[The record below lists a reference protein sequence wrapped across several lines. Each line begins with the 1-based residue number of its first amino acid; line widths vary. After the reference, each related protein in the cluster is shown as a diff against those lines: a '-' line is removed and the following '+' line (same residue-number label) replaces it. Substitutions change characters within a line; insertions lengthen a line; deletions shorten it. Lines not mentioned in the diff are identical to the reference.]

1 MLPNIGWFDIGLS
14 VLYLV
19 VIYFFAFRYQQKK
32 VETNLVYRYYLLGLS
47 AKIIGAIS
55 FVLISIYYYN
65 GGDTFVYFKIAERVR
80 THLQVDFSETINL
93 LFTSYEDL
101 GSLDYNPFGKGDIY
115 ERNSTWVFVRII
127 FVFNVLGFGSYLV
140 SSILIGVFSFFGVWL
155 GYFSISRLYSKSSKL
170 LLVPFFLIPTATIWS
185 SGLLRDTIVIGA
197 FGVLLYSCSNLF
209 IYKTHLFWNT
219 IITVLGGALLLFLK
233 PIFFVILFPCL
244 MIWALLYFV
253 IHVASST
260 NKTMV
265 IVAVLS
271 ITVGFGYVLN
281 ETVLINNSNYQ
292 FGNLMHTLKGF
303 QTIHPDYPNAK
314 SIYAV
319 SEMEYTPL
327 GLFFKIPEAL
337 QVTFFRPYL
346 WEVSSF
352 SMLVAGIES
361 LLLLIFSLIVLFAFR
376 LMAFKIIIQN
386 KEIVFLLLL
395 ALSYAVLTGLSA
407 SNFGALSRFKIP
419 AVLSLSVALILIY
432 DNKKAD

>member
-1 MLPNIGWFDIGLS
+1 
-14 VLYLV
+14 
-19 VIYFFAFRYQQKK
+19 
-32 VETNLVYRYYLLGLS
+32 
-47 AKIIGAIS
+47 
-55 FVLISIYYYN
+55 
-65 GGDTFVYFKIAERVR
+65 
-80 THLQVDFSETINL
+80 
-93 LFTSYEDL
+93 
-101 GSLDYNPFGKGDIY
+101 
-115 ERNSTWVFVRII
+115 
-127 FVFNVLGFGSYLV
+127 
-140 SSILIGVFSFFGVWL
+140 
-155 GYFSISRLYSKSSKL
+155 
-170 LLVPFFLIPTATIWS
+170 
-185 SGLLRDTIVIGA
+185 
-197 FGVLLYSCSNLF
+197 
-209 IYKTHLFWNT
+209 
-219 IITVLGGALLLFLK
+219 
-233 PIFFVILFPCL
+233 
-244 MIWALLYFV
+244 
-253 IHVASST
+253 
-260 NKTMV
+260 MV